1 MAQQQPT
8 LQLANVSTAL
18 APHNMQNMSPSVDEA
33 TLAEAGL
40 MQGTPSFS
48 VKDLDVDDDGRP
60 KRTGTFWTASAHIIT
75 AVIGSGVLSLAW
87 SMAKLGWIAGP
98 ICLLLFALV
107 TYYTSLLLADC
118 YRSPSSSLS
127 SLGTRVEKRN
137 YTYMEAVRFYL
148 GPTQTKLCALVQYTN
163 FAGIAIGYTITSSIS
178 MVAIARSNCF
188 HVNGHDSQ
196 CYTSTYPYMLLFGG
210 FQVVLSQIPTFSKLW
225 WLSIVAAVM
234 SFSYSS
240 IGVGLGIGEV
250 AKEGRHIQGTLGG
263 LFHTGDNFELKNIWL
278 IFQSLGNIAFAYSY
292 SMILIEIQDTVRS
305 PPRED
310 VTMKRANLM
319 GVSTTT
325 IFYMLC
331 GCIGYAAF
339 GEDAPG
345 NLLTGFGFYEPY
357 WLVDLANVCV
367 VVHLVGAFQVF
378 AQPLFA
384 FVEEWLSLAFPKS
397 KTIHNE
403 YQVRLPLFGHA
414 FKLNRFRLVWR
425 TAFVIFTTLASML
438 LPFFNDILGILGA
451 LAFWPLTVYFPI
463 QMHIAQGNAKRWS
476 RKWLLLQ
483 GLSAMCLMVS
493 VAALIGSLQG
503 VVEDL
508 KVYRPFHGRE

>member
-1 MAQQQPT
+1 MAT
-8 LQLANVSTAL
+8 LQLAHGSSAL
-18 APHNMQNMSPSVDEA
+18 AHNSMQGMSQSVDEA
-33 TLAEAGL
+33 ALSEAGL
-40 MQGTPSFS
+40 VHGTPSYF
-48 VKDLDVDDDGRP
+48 LNELEVDDDGRP
-60 KRTGTFWTASAHIIT
+60 KRTGTFWTASAHIVT

-98 ICLLLFALV
+98 ICLTLFALV

-118 YRSPSSSLS
+118 YRGPSSSVS
-127 SLGTRVEKRN
+127 SSTSIRDVEKRN
-137 YTYMEAVRFYL
+137 YTYMEAVRVYL

-163 FAGIAIGYTITSSIS
+163 FVGIAIGYTITSSIS

-188 HVNGHDSQ
+188 HVKGHGSQ
-196 CYTSTYPYMLLFGG
+196 YCDTSTYPYMLLFGG
-210 FQVVLSQIPTFSKLW
+210 VQVVLSQIPTFSKLW

-240 IGVGLGIGEV
+240 IGVGLGIGKV
-250 AKEGRHIQGTLGG
+250 AEGTEGRHIQGTLRG
-263 LFHTGDNFELKNIWL
+263 LFHTGDKFELINIWP

-325 IFYMLC
+325 FFYMLC

-339 GEDAPG
+339 GDDAPG
-345 NLLTGFGFYEPY
+345 NLLTGFGFYEPF

-378 AQPLFA
+378 CQPLFA
-384 FVEEWLSLAFPKS
+384 FVEEWAALSFPKS
-397 KTIHNE
+397 KTIHKE
-403 YQVRLPLFGHA
+403 YRISFPLA
-414 FKLNRFRLVWR
+414 FK
-425 TAFVIFTTLASML
+425 
-438 LPFFNDILGILGA
+438 
-451 LAFWPLTVYFPI
+451 
-463 QMHIAQGNAKRWS
+463 MHIAQGKTRRWS

-483 GLSAMCLMVS
+483 GLSIMCFMVS
-493 VAALIGSLQG
+493 LAALVGSLQG

-508 KVYRPFHGRE
+508 KRYKPFSGRV